1 MGVVETAARQW
12 FRAACPG
19 ALQRL
24 GRHNWEIRVLLF
36 LYGFGFEH
44 WVKPY
49 KRVVTVCVCKGLKRS
64 VCVWLLPPRPP
75 PRRQPQPTLLH
86 TLLHSARIINY
97 IRTLRGTD

>member
-44 WVKPY
+44 WVDQWESI
-49 KRVVTVCVCKGLKRS
+49 TVAS
-64 VCVWLLPPRPP
+64 HH
-75 PRRQPQPTLLH
+75 THH
-86 TLLHSARIINY
+86 TLP
-97 IRTLRGTD
+97 LRGITGRASSASLDYRHAAARLWGSSNHASIAIG